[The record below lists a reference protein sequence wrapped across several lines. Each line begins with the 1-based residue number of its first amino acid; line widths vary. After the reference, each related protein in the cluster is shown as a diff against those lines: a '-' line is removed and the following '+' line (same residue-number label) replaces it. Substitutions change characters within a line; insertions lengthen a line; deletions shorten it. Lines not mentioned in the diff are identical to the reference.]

1 MRKLFLVW
9 CFTAG
14 MTLIES
20 SGLYGSWLV
29 RLKEDRSPRA
39 PGTSVA
45 QIRSQKQA
53 HINSFT
59 GFLNRNMA
67 ASEGRKGPGSAE
79 SPSVKS
85 YDAFWFV
92 AAVRVSCRQD
102 FLDELRLRPDVE
114 EVIPDEQIFLSTV
127 PSEENGP
134 LSAPWLPGVEVFR
147 SKGYLGEGIRIG
159 VIDSGIVSH
168 ESFEDRIQAFR
179 DFTAAGVSTPVDENG
194 HGTHVAHLAAGSDF
208 QGIPMSYAPK
218 ARLVVARALEPIAAS
233 GNQEELRGRLRAFAS
248 RILEAMQWMLDP
260 DGNPETPDAPHVVNN
275 SWGFPERMPLSS
287 SFFNRALGAW
297 AEAGILA
304 VFAAGNNGRQGAS
317 TVLFPGISPAA
328 LTVGSHN
335 LQFERSAF
343 SSMGSPLVAKPDILA
358 PGENQTALGIRRG
371 RVQFIPMSG
380 TSMAAPLVSGIYA
393 AILGKQPKLEIEEFR
408 EAMFRTALDAGSSG
422 FDTAYGHGILM
433 PEALLEALEQKPLAM
448 DLKILL
454 NCEQSGEDCQVQVA
468 SYTEFLLE
476 LVEKQAWP
484 VLIRRMNELKAEEAV
499 SPISSGV
506 LRQVRQRLN
515 HQLLQE
521 ENPALNDVLAT
532 IYGH

>member
-1 MRKLFLVW
+1 MRKLFFVW
-9 CFTAG
+9 VFAAG
-14 MTLIES
+14 MTLVES
-20 SGLYGSWLV
+20 AGLYGSWLV
-29 RLKEDRSPRA
+29 RLKEDRTPRA
-39 PGTSVA
+39 PGASVA
-45 QIRSQKQA
+45 QIRSQKQD
-53 HINSFT
+53 HLNSLR
-59 GFLNRNMA
+59 GFLNRHMA
-67 ASEGRKGPGSAE
+67 SSGERKGPGSAK

-85 YDAFWFV
+85 YDEFWFV

-114 EVIPDEQIFLSTV
+114 EVIPDEQILLNTV
-127 PSEENGP
+127 PSEESGP
-134 LSAPWLPGVEVFR
+134 LAAPWLPGVEAFR
-147 SKGYLGEGIRIG
+147 SRGYLGEGIRIG

-168 ESFEDRIQAFR
+168 EAFEDRILAFR
-179 DFTAAGVSTPVDENG
+179 DFTAAGAQTPVDEIG

-218 ARLVVARALEPIAAS
+218 AGLVVARALEPIAAS

-260 DGNPETPDAPHVVNN
+260 DGNPQTSDAPHVINN

-317 TVLFPGISPAA
+317 TVLFPGISEAV

-335 LQFERSAF
+335 FQSERSAF

-358 PGENQTALGIRRG
+358 PGENQTALGIKRG
-371 RVQFIPMSG
+371 QVQFMPMSG
-380 TSMAAPLVSGIYA
+380 TSMAAPLVAGIYA
-393 AILGKQPKLEIEEFR
+393 AILGRDEDLGIEQFRNALLE
-408 EAMFRTALDAGSSG
+408 TAEDGGSPG
-422 FDTAYGHGILM
+422 FDPAYGHGILQ
-433 PEALLEALEQKPLAM
+433 PEALLQALEKRGTAS
-448 DLKILL
+448 DLKALL
-454 NCEQSGEDCQVQVA
+454 DCEQSEANCGIQAD
-468 SYTEFLLE
+468 SYTAFLLE
-476 LVEKQAWP
+476 LAKKQAWP
-484 VLIRRMNELKAEEAV
+484 VLVRRLRELKEAETS
-499 SPISSGV
+499 SPLSSDV
-506 LRQVRQRLN
+506 LKQVRQRLN

-521 ENPALNDVLAT
+521 ENPALDDVLTT